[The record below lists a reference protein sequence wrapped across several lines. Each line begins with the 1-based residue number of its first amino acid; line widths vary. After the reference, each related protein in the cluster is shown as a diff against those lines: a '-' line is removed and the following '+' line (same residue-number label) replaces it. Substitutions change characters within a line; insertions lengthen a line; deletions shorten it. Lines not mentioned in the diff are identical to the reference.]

1 MLVRSAT
8 KGKSRSAT
16 TMMLRRLTYSGPP
29 QLGVV
34 PEAVFVIIVL
44 ASRVGDCLRSLDLSP
59 AFRYHLGAN
68 LLGDDQALL
77 VDAVLGVCV
86 VLEVL
91 FQVFC
96 RHNRRVRG
104 VHLATVGVSEVRHV
118 VVDLGVLD

>member
-44 ASRVGDCLRSLDLSP
+44 ASRTGDEGRSI
-59 AFRYHLGAN
+59 FRLPSDIILTRISSAMIKP
-68 LLGDDQALL
+68 
-77 VDAVLGVCV
+77 C
-86 VLEVL
+86 
-91 FQVFC
+91 
-96 RHNRRVRG
+96 
-104 VHLATVGVSEVRHV
+104 
-118 VVDLGVLD
+118 